1 MATAKKR
8 TKKRTTKKRTTKKGA
23 TKKKG
28 RSVAL
33 RLGAL
38 ERTVKS
44 HGAKLKEHDRQLA
57 GVINVLEG
65 ELKGAAAPLRRL
77 RSKGKR

>member
-8 TKKRTTKKRTTKKGA
+8 TKRTTKKRTKKGA